1 MPYTDRFYEDSEMT
15 QIPPAGY
22 VVIFNGY
29 SEGVSTGQK
38 VLRMLNSEGAF
49 SNVSSGSAGGSGLT
63 FGSSGPEYSAS
74 QQYTNNPEEGA
85 NCCTDQ
91 GCLWLYIN
99 ASPSTGNAPPSLPT
113 TSNDYWKLI
122 VSKGEKGD
130 KGDKGDQGDT
140 GAQGPQGP
148 KGDQGDTGAQG
159 PQGPKGDQG
168 DTGAQGPQGETG
180 PQGASGITLGIIKSY
195 DPETGTVSVQD
206 ANDDWTENTSG
217 TLHEN
222 VVVP

>member
-1 MPYTDRFYEDSEMT
+1 MPYTDKFYEDSEMT

-38 VLRMLNSEGAF
+38 VLRMLNSEGVF
-49 SNVSSGSAGGSGLT
+49 SNVSSGSVGGGSGLT
-63 FGSSGPEYSAS
+63 FGSAGPEYSAS

-85 NCCTDQ
+85 NCCTNQ
-91 GCLWLYIN
+91 ECLWLYIN

-122 VSKGEKGD
+122 VSKG
-130 KGDKGDQGDT
+130 DT
-140 GAQGPQGP
+140 GPQGPQGV
-148 KGDQGDTGAQG
+148 
-159 PQGPKGDQG
+159 
-168 DTGAQGPQGETG
+168 
-180 PQGASGITLGIIKSY
+180 SGIVLGIIKAY
-195 DPETGTVSVQD
+195 NPGTGTATVQE
-206 ANDDWTENTSG
+206 ANDDWTENPAG
-217 TLHEN
+217 TIHEN

>member
-1 MPYTDRFYEDSEMT
+1 MPYTDKFYEDSEMT

-38 VLRMLNSEGAF
+38 VLRMLNSEGVF
-49 SNVSSGSAGGSGLT
+49 SNVSSGSVGGGSGLT
-63 FGSSGPEYSAS
+63 FGSAGPEYSAS

-85 NCCTDQ
+85 NCCTNQ

-130 KGDKGDQGDT
+130 KGDQGEQGPQGDT
-140 GAQGPQGP
+140 GPQGPQGV
-148 KGDQGDTGAQG
+148 
-159 PQGPKGDQG
+159 
-168 DTGAQGPQGETG
+168 
-180 PQGASGITLGIIKSY
+180 SGIVLGIIKAY
-195 DPETGTVSVQD
+195 NPETGTATVQE
-206 ANDDWTENTSG
+206 ANDDWTENPEG
-217 TLHEN
+217 AIHEN
-222 VVVP
+222 VIVP